1 MHLGFQ
7 AGLLHKPGVPGN
19 VPTDL
24 RQFAGGDYSC
34 TFAFANAREKCVA
47 LCIHDK
53 SSLIPFLPGPF
64 LVGFGESEPRLGK
77 EGRGSESSS

>member
-1 MHLGFQ
+1 
-7 AGLLHKPGVPGN
+7 
-19 VPTDL
+19 
-24 RQFAGGDYSC
+24 
-34 TFAFANAREKCVA
+34 

-64 LVGFGESEPRLGK
+64 LVGLAESEPRLGK